1 MHLEKDTFYS
11 KDLSLKLGRDAL
23 SNLCRLLEWVLD
35 NPTMTGLRKVGLIDL
50 ALGKTVR
57 NSTEAVQNKMS

>member
-57 NSTEAVQNKMS
+57 NNTEAVQNKMS

>member
-11 KDLSLKLGRDAL
+11 KDHSLKLGRDAF

-35 NPTMTGLRKVGLIDL
+35 NPTMTGLWKVGLVDL

-57 NSTEAVQNKMS
+57 NNTGAVQNKMS